1 MIPRAAAIALLLSVL
16 GYLLSEL
23 GWRGRRIFGALGCV
37 TLLLLLSD
45 GLGSIVSEMKGICDV
60 GGVSDTART
69 ALKVVFSGYVFGFCS
84 DTATELGEGGISN
97 AVNIAGRVEIL
108 LIVLPYLS
116 DVFNSVLEVL

>member
-1 MIPRAAAIALLLSVL
+1 MIPRVAAIALLLSVL

-23 GWRGRRIFGALGCV
+23 GWRGRRIFTALGCV

-45 GLGSIVSEMKGICDV
+45 GLGSIISEMKKICDV
-60 GGVSDTART
+60 GGVGDTART

-84 DTATELGEGGISN
+84 DTATELGESGIAN

>member
-1 MIPRAAAIALLLSVL
+1 MIPRVAAIALLLSVL

-23 GWRGRRIFGALGCV
+23 GWRGKRVFGALGCV
-37 TLLLLLSD
+37 VLLLLLSD
-45 GLGSIVSEMKGICDV
+45 GLGSIASEMNEICEI

-84 DTATELGEGGISN
+84 DTASELGENGISS
-97 AVNIAGRVEIL
+97 AVNLAGRVEVL

-116 DVFNSVLEVL
+116 DVFHSVVEVI

>member
-1 MIPRAAAIALLLSVL
+1 MIPRIAAIALLLSVL

-23 GWRGRRIFGALGCV
+23 GWRGKRVFGALGCV
-37 TLLLLLSD
+37 SLLLLLSD
-45 GLGSIVSEMKGICDV
+45 GLGSIASEMNEICEI

-84 DTATELGEGGISN
+84 DTASELGENGISS
-97 AVNIAGRVEIL
+97 AVNIAGRVEVL

-116 DVFNSVLEVL
+116 DVFHSVVEVI